1 MSPEPVR
8 LLDQADLPE
17 AERSALDAGR
27 AIPPVDY
34 DVASGEARFR
44 ARLAALAAAGAA
56 AGAAGA
62 AAGPTLRAGAK
73 GLLAK
78 VGFKVF
84 LGLAVGGAFTGGVL
98 VGKQLSRPSVDPP
111 SVPIQAPAV
120 IHAPVPALVPAP
132 VLAAP
137 AATEPRQ
144 AQAPDPTPVQA
155 PAPDST
161 SVASLHRETPHLA
174 KSRTAMAPS
183 KKTLSADNPQPEDP
197 TTIDAPQSAP
207 SLAPTTTAAAAG
219 APAEAHVAA
228 PPTPAP
234 PPQTAAPAQPAAPEP
249 LSEIRAVALAG
260 GLVDRDPEAALAL
273 LEKTGRAYPN
283 GYFLEERQALTVLA
297 LDGAGH
303 HSAAR
308 QAAQVFL
315 RTYPNGPF
323 SDRIRERAP

>member
-17 AERSALDAGR
+17 GERSALDAGR

-44 ARLAALAAAGAA
+44 ARLAALAAVGAA

-62 AAGPTLRAGAK
+62 AAGPTLRGGAK

-78 VGFKVF
+78 VGIKVF
-84 LGLAVGGAFTGGVL
+84 LGLAVGGVFAGGVL
-98 VGKQLSRPSVDPP
+98 VGRQLSRPSADTP
-111 SVPIQAPAV
+111 SVPVQAPAAS
-120 IHAPVPALVPAP
+120 HALVPSVVSAP
-132 VLAAP
+132 VLPSAAEAP
-137 AATEPRQ
+137 QP
-144 AQAPDPTPVQA
+144 QAPDPTAVQA
-155 PAPDST
+155 HAPDST
-161 SVASLHRETPHLA
+161 SVASLHRDTPHVA
-174 KSRTAMAPS
+174 KSRTATATP
-183 KKTLSADNPQPEDP
+183 KKALSTDSSPPEGP
-197 TTIDAPQSAP
+197 TTFDGQQTAPGP
-207 SLAPTTTAAAAG
+207 GPTTAAAA
-219 APAEAHVAA
+219 AATPETHPAA

-234 PPQTAAPAQPAAPEP
+234 DPPQTTATPQPAAPEP
-249 LSEIRAVALAG
+249 LSEIRAVALAR

-283 GYFLEERQALTVLA
+283 GYFLEERQALTVMA

-308 QAAQVFL
+308 QAAQLFL

-323 SDRIRERAP
+323 SDRIRERAR